1 MMENKILE
9 ELIKEG
15 QNYNWGNNS
24 YFAYGSQYCK
34 LSDDYLSWFIQV
46 EDFILEGYGENSAPY
61 RFFKSANIEKA
72 NENGQYEFDDQYFKI
87 IAALKACKKI
97 KPKENSANYDK
108 VFLLYN
114 LFKKFH
120 TVVKQLRI
128 RYKERKTID
137 VEDEYDVQDLLHCLL
152 RLYFDDIRTEEWTPS
167 YAGGSS
173 RMDFLLKN
181 EQIVIEIKKTRKGLN
196 DKELGKQLIE
206 DKAKYR
212 SHPDCK
218 KLICFTYDPDG
229 RIVNPAGIQN
239 DLNSKE
245 DNLEVEVIIKP

>member
-15 QNYNWGNNS
+15 QTYNWENNS
-24 YFAYGSQYCK
+24 SLDYGECYGK
-34 LSDDYLSWFIQV
+34 LSDDYLAWVAQV
-46 EDFILEGYGENSAPY
+46 DNFILEGYGEYSAPY
-61 RFFKSANIEKA
+61 RLFKSANIEKV
-72 NENGQYEFDDQYFKI
+72 NGNYKYEFDDQYPKI
-87 IAALKACKKI
+87 IAALKACKRI
-97 KPKENSANYDK
+97 KPKEYSMNYDQ

-120 TVVKQLRI
+120 TVVKQLQI
-128 RYKERKTID
+128 RHNGRKTINI
-137 VEDEYDVQDLLHCLL
+137 EDEYDVQDLLHCLL
-152 RLYFDDIRTEEWTPS
+152 RLYFDDIRTEERTPS

-181 EQIVIEIKKTRKGLN
+181 EQIVIEIKKTRKRLN

-206 DKAKYR
+206 DKAKYG

-218 KLICFTYDPDG
+218 KLICFIYDPDG
-229 RIVNPAGIQN
+229 KIVNPAGIARN
-239 DLNSKE
+239 
-245 DNLEVEVIIKP
+245 